1 MSYNAKKKQ
10 IAKDALQAIQHI
22 YEIALEVK
30 ERRRHYSLQSNNL
43 YIHLE
48 KTLKQ
53 PISASV
59 SVLDDKEQEKTIYI
73 TRGETFS
80 DSKYTVANYRAPIG
94 RLVALDVGDCEYIQL
109 PNREEEYEV
118 LQKNE
123 FIPFKQNNTWD
134 SEAKLFFKD
143 SVFYEQSIRKLAD
156 FDSDIEERPET
167 IKINT
172 DDTLQIKDI
181 LLRDTKLTKND
192 IPEVDDTTQITSLY
206 PKKKITV
213 SILKSKKKVLL
224 PESNITDANQEHE
237 DIKADEQPSPF
248 PFFKF

>member
-118 LQKNE
+118 LQKNDRE
-123 FIPFKQNNTWD
+123 ISENRNAWHCGSFIFIYKR
-134 SEAKLFFKD
+134 EVIALKRFY
-143 SVFYEQSIRKLAD
+143 SVMMIYLI
-156 FDSDIEERPET
+156 
-167 IKINT
+167 
-172 DDTLQIKDI
+172 
-181 LLRDTKLTKND
+181 
-192 IPEVDDTTQITSLY
+192 
-206 PKKKITV
+206 
-213 SILKSKKKVLL
+213 VL
-224 PESNITDANQEHE
+224 S
-237 DIKADEQPSPF
+237 F
-248 PFFKF
+248 